1 MTISG
6 EQYDA
11 LVKLMRG
18 AAESAA
24 NRAARRV
31 LVDGTSQADAMRETG
46 ASRSTV
52 HLTVKRYA
60 EAYELMRK
68 VFHPSAKARADH

>member
-1 MTISG
+1 MPSNPDREKHYVTA

-18 AAESAA
+18 SPESPG
-24 NRAARRV
+24 NLAARRV
-31 LVDGTSQADAMRETG
+31 LVDGLPQADAMRETG

-52 HLTVKRYA
+52 HLTVKRYQ
-60 EAYELMRK
+60 EAYDLIKR
-68 VFHPSAKARADH
+68 VL

>member
-1 MTISG
+1 MEMTG
-6 EQYDA
+6 KQFDA

-18 AAESAA
+18 TPEAPA
-24 NRAARRV
+24 NQAARRV
-31 LVDGTSQADAMRETG
+31 LVDGVSKAEAERETG

-52 HLTVKRYA
+52 YKTVKRYR

-68 VFHPSAKARADH
+68 VFSGVK

>member
-1 MTISG
+1 VTAMKG

-18 AAESAA
+18 SAESAA

-31 LVDGTSQADAMRETG
+31 LVDGVSQAEAMRETG

-60 EAYELMRK
+60 EAYELMRN
-68 VFHPSAKARADH
+68 VFSS